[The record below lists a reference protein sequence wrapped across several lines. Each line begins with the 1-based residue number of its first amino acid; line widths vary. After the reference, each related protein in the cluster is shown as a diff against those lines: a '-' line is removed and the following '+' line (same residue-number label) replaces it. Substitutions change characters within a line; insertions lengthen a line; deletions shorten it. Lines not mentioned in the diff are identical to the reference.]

1 MFATTVFVA
10 SEMTLTV
17 FDPIPAEFATNG
29 PANGISILP
38 PARVEVG
45 TPVPV
50 RSRGARG
57 DGSDTATAAANMPI
71 TISPTPTNASTRLT
85 AIAPQPRIEKER
97 EVPKGP
103 SIHKV
108 ILPSSHEYSRVNAG
122 LSIPCGFR
130 LVTKGG
136 ALLPGL
142 STRK

>member
-1 MFATTVFVA
+1 MSVLLRRTRVYATK
-10 SEMTLTV
+10 
-17 FDPIPAEFATNG
+17 G

-45 TPVPV
+45 IPVPV

-103 SIHKV
+103 STYKV
-108 ILPSSHEYSRVNAG
+108 IMPSSREYSQVNAG
-122 LSIPCGFR
+122 LSILADFD
-130 LVTKGG
+130 
-136 ALLPGL
+136 
-142 STRK
+142 S